1 MRLIAAALLA
11 ITIVLGL
18 AACAGTNTAIGIT
31 TNETAYAEEKR
42 PR

>member
-1 MRLIAAALLA
+1 MLFFLA
-11 ITIVLGL
+11 SCV
-18 AACAGTNTAIGIT
+18 GTNTAVGIT